1 VGRRWSS
8 NTALEDVGCA
18 RWLRGAA
25 SGQRIPLGACTEAPM
40 GHGGLVW
47 LLGACPTKLHSIGAC
62 VGLDVA
68 TEAGQG
74 GEGGASAGAGRAE

>member
-1 VGRRWSS
+1 
-8 NTALEDVGCA
+8 
-18 RWLRGAA
+18 
-25 SGQRIPLGACTEAPM
+25 M

-74 GEGGASAGAGRAE
+74 GEGGASAGAGWAE